1 MKETGVRVI
10 LRTPAEIVA
19 EYDLPDVG
27 SGASDEEILAAAAAA
42 EPLQRSEPEVVGAPY
57 VYARG
62 LDDLAQQGRR
72 LMQADSRLDDEKKA
86 AQQLARRY
94 FEQGRSKRDIAQTL
108 GITRMTLDVWLGDRA
123 PRSRK
128 RTEGS

>member
-1 MKETGVRVI
+1 MRVI
-10 LRTPAEIVA
+10 LRTPAELVA
-19 EYDLPDVG
+19 EYDLPDVD
-27 SGASDEEILAAAAAA
+27 SEASDEEILAAAAAA
-42 EPLQRSEPEVVGAPY
+42 SPVRRSEPEIVGSPY

-108 GITRMTLDVWLGDRA
+108 GITRVTLDAWLGDRV
-123 PRSRK
+123 PRARK

>member
-1 MKETGVRVI
+1 MRVI
-10 LRTPAEIVA
+10 LRTPTEMVA
-19 EYDLPDVG
+19 EYDLPDVD
-27 SGASDEEILAAAAAA
+27 SGASDEEILAAAATA
-42 EPLQRSEPEVVGAPY
+42 EPLRRSEPEVVGPPY

-86 AQQLARRY
+86 AQQLAQRY

-108 GITRMTLDVWLGDRA
+108 GITRMTLDVWLGNRA
-123 PRSRK
+123 PRARK
-128 RTEGS
+128 RTEGP

>member
-1 MKETGVRVI
+1 MRVI
-10 LRTPAEIVA
+10 LRTPAELVA
-19 EYDLPDVG
+19 EYDLPDVD

-42 EPLQRSEPEVVGAPY
+42 EPIRRSEPEVVGETY

-72 LMQADSRLDDEKKA
+72 LIQADSRLDSEKKA

-94 FEQGRSKRDIAQTL
+94 LAQGRSKRDIAQTL
-108 GITRMTLDVWLGDRA
+108 HITRKTLDAWLGDTE
-123 PRSRK
+123 PREPARSD
-128 RTEGS
+128 ES